1 MFRRTIS
8 NDFKFTR
15 FSPMKALL
23 KIFSIFPNIFLQM
36 SELSNEAM
44 QIQLTVSKI
53 YPSGKLPTV
62 FKTTEVIVFP
72 KYLTVISPFLVHRH
86 SFELNE

>member
-1 MFRRTIS
+1 
-8 NDFKFTR
+8 
-15 FSPMKALL
+15 
-23 KIFSIFPNIFLQM
+23 M